1 MVILFH
7 KSIGF
12 FSDNT
17 PIVAWAN
24 KLSSKKSSLTG
35 RLLRVLVIRQ
45 QVTKSALAVT
55 ASITGKNNTEADN
68 TSRWFINSFN
78 KNDKQLTNEKYLFH
92 FNNIHP
98 LQTGY

>member
-1 MVILFH
+1 M
-7 KSIGF
+7 
-12 FSDNT
+12 
-17 PIVAWAN
+17 
-24 KLSSKKSSLTG
+24 
-35 RLLRVLVIRQ
+35 
-45 QVTKSALAVT
+45 TKSALAVT
-55 ASITGKNNTEADN
+55 ASITGKNNTETDN